1 MSSDKKIEYWFKLTY
16 DADAKT
22 RLKAAKELST
32 CPESPTA
39 VFAIYELTYDKD
51 EKVKQ
56 LAKDII
62 NSWKEEDEEIIPLG
76 EILAQKIN
84 KNEKIEDDE
93 KEERIKEMKKKLMPT
108 LEGYF
113 TSEDT
118 KNKLMPSLEKLFERL
133 VEVETKGHQTF
144 KKKKSSNEVKDHEDN
159 SDSSDEKE
167 SQKSLFDQEE
177 DLEMPPEYREYLETL
192 SEIDRIAFSSAPST
206 KGKKKIKIKK
216 VKEHRDKDEIE
227 EMLEEVEEEAVEEED
242 KIPTEDAFERTIYK
256 KAFKLQTTPG
266 LTQTLINQEMKRTIQ
281 EYSLKIKSAFSL
293 AKLRSKRN
301 EVDKISDLEKGMKN
315 VFTPEFKVEEVEQ
328 KEVKR
333 GTRTTEYLRVVV
345 SDKSGKFPV
354 FIWKGRGRG
363 IYENDYVKLEGAF
376 VDEYPEI
383 GETALSI
390 DKKGK
395 IIVIK

>member
-1 MSSDKKIEYWFKLTY
+1 LTTDKKIEYWFKLTY

-22 RLKAAKELST
+22 RLKAAKELSEY
-32 CPESPTA
+32 PESPTA

-76 EILAQKIN
+76 EILA
-84 KNEKIEDDE
+84 EKMKKVEEGTVKDE
-93 KEERIKEMKKKLMPT
+93 ERDERIKEIKKKLMPS
-108 LEGYF
+108 LENYF
-113 TSEDT
+113 KSEDT

-133 VEVETKGHQTF
+133 VELETKGHQTF
-144 KKKKSSNEVKDHEDN
+144 EKKRLVEEKSEQET
-159 SDSSDEKE
+159 
-167 SQKSLFDQEE
+167 QKSLFDEDEE
-177 DLEMPPEYREYLETL
+177 LEMPPEYREYLDTL
-192 SEIDRIAFSSAPST
+192 SQIDRIAFSSAPSS

-216 VKEHRDKDEIE
+216 IKEHRDKEEVE
-227 EMLEEVEEEAVEEED
+227 EMLEEVEEETEEEE
-242 KIPTEDAFERTIYK
+242 KIPTADIFERTIYK

-266 LTQTLINQEMKRTIQ
+266 ITQSLINQEMKRTIH

-293 AKLRSKRN
+293 AKLRSTRN
-301 EVDKISDLEKGMKN
+301 EIDKISDLEKGMKN
-315 VFTPEFKVEEVEQ
+315 IYTAAFKVEEVEN
-328 KEVKR
+328 KEIKR
-333 GTRTTEYLRVVV
+333 GTRTSNYLRIVL

-363 IYENDYVKLEGAF
+363 IYENEYIKLENAF

-383 GETALSI
+383 GEIALSI